1 MLWGFDIRKKKG
13 AIGEVMEPTQDM
25 VKGFFSV
32 PIPFECDITPRSEA
46 REKIMRVE
54 FAKAEK
60 EGIIF

>member
-1 MLWGFDIRKKKG
+1 
-13 AIGEVMEPTQDM
+13 MEPTQDM